1 MSKIDEKALEV
12 IKEIVNDER
21 YAQLLFTLTE
31 EERMQFLKE
40 IYLFHKMSFQYK
52 VWIQFH
58 DMKDD

>member
-12 IKEIVNDER
+12 IKEIVNDET

-40 IYLFHKMSFQYK
+40 IYLFHKMISK
-52 VWIQFH
+52 IEN
-58 DMKDD
+58 KDA